1 MQIVINIDDNIYK
14 RALVYK
20 CVHFPDIDDL
30 LSSLIT
36 AVDNGTPLP
45 KGHGRIK
52 DIDKI
57 EWYGCTTEFDCPHKD
72 RECKDCNRA
81 ECSKTQV
88 DDIPTIIEADKV
100 ESEVQ
105 DACVD

>member
-1 MQIVINIDDNIYK
+1 MQIVIDIPDRIYK
-14 RALVYK
+14 RQGYLNIIDSDILRNALK
-20 CVHFPDIDDL
+20 
-30 LSSLIT
+30 
-36 AVDNGTPLP
+36 NGTPLP

-88 DDIPTIIEADKV
+88 DAIPTIIEADKG
-100 ESEVQ
+100 E
-105 DACVD
+105 